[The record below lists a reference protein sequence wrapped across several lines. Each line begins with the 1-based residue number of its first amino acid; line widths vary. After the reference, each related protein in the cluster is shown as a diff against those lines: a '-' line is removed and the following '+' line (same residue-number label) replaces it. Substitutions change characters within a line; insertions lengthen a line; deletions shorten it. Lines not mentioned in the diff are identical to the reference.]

1 MHWLEKDEYIS
12 VVAGLTMFISE
23 YDWYSELISE
33 DEGDDL
39 NMDEGEDI
47 EDGDNLLY
55 GDDEEDGDDGD
66 DGENT

>member
-1 MHWLEKDEYIS
+1 MHWLEKDEYIL
-12 VVAGLTMFISE
+12 VVVGVTMFISE
-23 YDWYSELISE
+23 YDWYSKLISE

-39 NMDEGEDI
+39 NMDEWEDI

-55 GDDEEDGDDGD
+55 GDDEEDGDDND

>member
-1 MHWLEKDEYIS
+1 
-12 VVAGLTMFISE
+12 MFISE

-47 EDGDNLLY
+47 EDGDDLLY
-55 GDDEEDGDDGD
+55 GDDEEDGDDGE
-66 DGENT
+66 DGENV